1 MPVASVRPGEFG
13 VPHFDPL
20 QPFGQDSDDPRDDGL
35 AWETTFFEAIVESS
49 PNYVEALMNLSTL
62 YTRRGDHHKGLAIDR
77 RLVELRPDDPIVHY
91 NLACSLSLVE
101 ELDDALDELEKSIE
115 RGYCDY
121 AYMLEDEDLE
131 NVRSD
136 RRFDELM
143 ARFRKSV

>member
-1 MPVASVRPGEFG
+1 MRPGEFG
-13 VPHFDPL
+13 VPHFDP
-20 QPFGQDSDDPRDDGL
+20 QKPFDQDHDDHRDDGL
-35 AWETTFFEAIVESS
+35 AWETIFFEGIAKSS

-62 YTRRGDHHKGLAIDR
+62 YTRRGEHHKGLAIDR

-101 ELDDALDELEKSIE
+101 ELDDALEELQKSIE

-136 RRFDELM
+136 RRFFELM
-143 ARFRKSV
+143 ARFDKSV